1 MSLEVVERID
11 KVFGHL
17 ELKLV
22 VDSGKVESKFTV
34 TQDARFIEVVLEGRS
49 YLEAPVIASRICGA
63 CSIAHFLA
71 SVNALENAMGVEL
84 PEDAM
89 ILKDAMNKAQ
99 IAQNNIVHL
108 FFLALPD
115 YYGLKT
121 LGELLSKKPD
131 LVKIGFKLNSLS
143 LKAVDLLG
151 GRIVNPNTYSVGG
164 FRKDLAR
171 DRIEKVVKTL
181 REAEDYAKQVLEKVI
196 ELELPEL
203 EDPAPN
209 YVVVQS
215 PQGYLNTS
223 NNLYG
228 SDGEVFL
235 GIDYTKYIEEKIVE
249 YSNSKAYYYKGKV
262 FYVGSRARLN
272 AYHERLLGYEDYIS
286 KILKESNNPFSN
298 IKAKALEIL
307 YTIVDVRERL
317 EEFLDKKPKLR
328 TEFKVRA
335 GEGVGVL
342 EAPRGLLIHHY
353 KVDNEGKI
361 TYANII
367 TPTAFNSRHI
377 EVSATKLGERVLEAN
392 GVDVGELQRKASM
405 LIRAYDPCL
414 PCAVHVTVLKSER

>member
-22 VDSGKVESKFTV
+22 VESGKVESKFTV

-131 LVKIGFKLNSLS
+131 LVKVGFKLNSLS

-181 REAEDYAKQVLEKVI
+181 KEAEDYARKVLEEVI
-196 ELELPEL
+196 ELELPFL
-203 EDPAPN
+203 EDPAPD

-228 SDGEVFL
+228 SDGEVFP
-235 GIDYTKYIEEKIVE
+235 GIDYTKYIEEKIVD

-272 AYHERLLGYEDYIS
+272 AYHERLLGYEDYVS
-286 KILKESNNPFSN
+286 KILRESNNPFSN

-307 YTIVDVRERL
+307 YTIVDVPR
-317 EEFLDKKPKLR
+317 K
-328 TEFKVRA
+328 
-335 GEGVGVL
+335 
-342 EAPRGLLIHHY
+342 PRGI
-353 KVDNEGKI
+353 
-361 TYANII
+361 
-367 TPTAFNSRHI
+367 P
-377 EVSATKLGERVLEAN
+377 
-392 GVDVGELQRKASM
+392 
-405 LIRAYDPCL
+405 
-414 PCAVHVTVLKSER
+414 

>member
-17 ELKLV
+17 ELKLII
-22 VDSGKVESKFTV
+22 DSDKVESKFTV
-34 TQDARFIEVVLEGRS
+34 TQDARFIEVILEGRN
-49 YLEAPVIASRICGA
+49 YLEAPVISSRICGA

-71 SVNALENAMGVEL
+71 SVNALENAMGIEL
-84 PEDAM
+84 PEDAI

-99 IAQNNIVHL
+99 VAQNNIVHL
-108 FFLALPD
+108 LFLALPD
-115 YYGLKT
+115 YYGLRT
-121 LGELLSKKPD
+121 LGELLSKKPE

-164 FRKDLAR
+164 FRKDMPK
-171 DRIEKVVKTL
+171 DKIEKVVKTL
-181 REAEDYAKQVLEKVI
+181 KEAEEYAKQVLEKVL
-196 ELELPEL
+196 ELKLPEL
-203 EDPAPN
+203 EDPSPN

-228 SDGEVFL
+228 SDGEVFP
-235 GIDYTKYIEEKIVE
+235 GAEYSKYIDEKIVD
-249 YSNSKAYYYKGKV
+249 YSNSKAYYYKGKI

-272 AYHERLLGYEDYIS
+272 AYHERLLEYEDYVS
-286 KILKESNNPFSN
+286 KILKESSNPYAN

-307 YTIVDVRERL
+307 YTIVDVREKL
-317 EEFLDKKPKLR
+317 EELLDKKPKLR
-328 TEFKVRA
+328 TDFKVRS

-353 KVDNEGKI
+353 RVDNEGKI

-377 EVSATKLGERVLEAN
+377 EVSAAKLGKTMLTEE
-392 GVDVGELQRKASM
+392 VDVTDLQRKASM

-414 PCAVHVTVLKSER
+414 PCAVHVTIVKNKR